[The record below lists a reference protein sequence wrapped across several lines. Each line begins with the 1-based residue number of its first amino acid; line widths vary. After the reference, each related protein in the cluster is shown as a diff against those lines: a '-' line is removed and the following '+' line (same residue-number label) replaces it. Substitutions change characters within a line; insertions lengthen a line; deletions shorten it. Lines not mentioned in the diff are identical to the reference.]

1 MSFRQDLALLLSPDL
16 RDIVRRVEEVDRA
29 LEVSIRNLAQLKPR
43 TATLDLVKDDLIESR
58 HRLGEVLGILTG
70 RRPPN
75 RG

>member
-1 MSFRQDLALLLSPDL
+1 MSFRQDLALLLAPDL
-16 RDIVRRVEEVDRA
+16 RDVVRRVEEVDRA

-58 HRLGEVLGILTG
+58 WRLGEVVGLLTG
-70 RRPPN
+70 RTPN